1 MIKESTILQVVH
13 KGIEKPHLSFL
24 SNFNIVVWQIYF

>member
-1 MIKESTILQVVH
+1 MIKESSILQEVH

-24 SNFNIVVWQIYF
+24 NNFNIVVWQIYF